1 MFASMQER
9 ALIELLSL
17 RGQLRA
23 RFVNFDPRPAL
34 AEMGEKER
42 GEKRIA
48 LSRET
53 SDFHRAS

>member
-1 MFASMQER
+1 MQER

-34 AEMGEKER
+34 AETGEKER